1 MKSLLKNIL
10 LVFAVLFL
18 FASLPVSAAE
28 RNAGQRNAGL
38 QPVDFSCRGV
48 YLGDSSAKLLQA
60 FGTPLFEKDITV
72 QGIQVHCYT
81 FPHDFTA
88 GVAVKR
94 DKVVDFTIKN
104 QQYEARDG
112 VKYGA
117 TAYKIK
123 QTYGKQQR
131 TFFEGATYYIYEN
144 PEHKYQRL
152 LIEAEPTDGW
162 LLSMRITS
170 LPLTDEEAE
179 TMTEDGDW
187 ENNDLQAIT
196 MADKNVDTTAL
207 DKQEDKG
214 EVKLKIKG

>member
-1 MKSLLKNIL
+1 MKNLLKNSL

-28 RNAGQRNAGL
+28 RNAEL
-38 QPVDFSCRGV
+38 QPVDFSCKGV
-48 YLGDSSAKLLQA
+48 YLGDSAAKLLQA
-60 FGTPLFEKDITV
+60 FGTPLFEKDVTV
-72 QGIQVHCYT
+72 QGIQVRYYT

-94 DKVVDFTIKN
+94 DRVVDFKIRN
-104 QQYEARDG
+104 QQYEARNG

-131 TFFEGATYYIYEN
+131 TFFDGATYYIYEN

-162 LLSMRITS
+162 LLSMRITN

-179 TMTEDGDW
+179 NMAEDSDW
-187 ENNDLQAIT
+187 ENNDLTAIT
-196 MADKNVDTTAL
+196 MADKPVDTSAL
-207 DKQEDKG
+207 DKQADKG
-214 EVKLKIKG
+214 EVKLEIKG